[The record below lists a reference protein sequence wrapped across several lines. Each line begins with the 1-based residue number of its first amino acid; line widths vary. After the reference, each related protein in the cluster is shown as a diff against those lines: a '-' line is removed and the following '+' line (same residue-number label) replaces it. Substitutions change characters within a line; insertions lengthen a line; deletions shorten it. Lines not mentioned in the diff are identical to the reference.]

1 MAEGSP
7 PDRRPQGVDNSPRPE
22 VFIRIPYQSLIG
34 PISRLAPSIKKK
46 SIPQLSA
53 PRSHTGE
60 DSEVFSLAK
69 YRPVERDKKTRRECR
84 GMELHTR
91 ARRPQKG
98 RLRCT
103 YYTARP
109 WPCQSV
115 TVH

>member
-1 MAEGSP
+1 NT
-7 PDRRPQGVDNSPRPE
+7 DRLNG
-22 VFIRIPYQSLIG
+22 
-34 PISRLAPSIKKK
+34 
-46 SIPQLSA
+46 
-53 PRSHTGE
+53 T
-60 DSEVFSLAK
+60 
-69 YRPVERDKKTRRECR
+69 KTRRECR

-115 TVH
+115 TVHTAYFKPLCAYPVMKCFWNTRNNTRTGTITSIVAAETSCHAAPASDAWVNNANPTVSSR